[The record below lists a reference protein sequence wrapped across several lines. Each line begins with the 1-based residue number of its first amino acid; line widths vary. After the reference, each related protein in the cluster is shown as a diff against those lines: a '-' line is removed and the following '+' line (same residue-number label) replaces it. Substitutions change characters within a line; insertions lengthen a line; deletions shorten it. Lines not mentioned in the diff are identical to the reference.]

1 MKNNLEN
8 ETSMIIFLTQLVPI
22 WQDGD
27 DYERVTSNTFKNK
40 QL

>member
-1 MKNNLEN
+1 MKNNLGD

-22 WQDGD
+22 WQDRD
-27 DYERVTSNTFKNK
+27 DYKRVTSNTFKNK